1 MQHAARGAGGAS
13 WLKYPSGG
21 GAPAFRTAPPSG
33 GSAGGLAHHPSHHH
47 QQQQQQQQQPRG
59 RSRSSSRSRPPPN
72 AAAAAAAAA
81 ASSRGRTPLAARGR
95 SASSRDL
102 SATSSAA
109 QQQTRGAG
117 GGGGGPR
124 GRSRSASAS
133 GRGGS
138 AAAPRGRQP
147 AAASAASGP
156 PRVRSRSAPG
166 RPPLSSAQQQ
176 PPPSHRTGS
185 RARSGSGSRRP
196 SLSSGSGGDGANGGG
211 GSGSGSGI
219 VVYARLRPAFADEEV
234 DGDPMRALSFLPDRH
249 SVYVRNQ
256 FVEERDLEFTQT
268 FGQASTQESVFETVG
283 CPVVASALRGQNGTF
298 IAYGQTGTGK
308 TYTAFHKEEERGGAG
323 GGGLVLDPSRAGG
336 CGGGGGGG
344 SPPLTLHPNDGL
356 MFRCVKDLFA
366 RVEED
371 RRAGRYHT
379 SVQMQLLQL
388 YTEQIQ
394 DLLAEQADAS
404 ASGVNDTRDSVCGSS
419 NPLNLTVT
427 GNSVIQGLSGVEVKT
442 PSDVMLYYDRGMQNR
457 TVRLTSM
464 NAQSSRSHA
473 VFVLRLT
480 RTPCDA
486 SNPATPPLSGK
497 LTIVDLAG
505 SERIKRTQ
513 ADGLQRLEAQAINKS
528 LSCLGNV
535 INALAEN
542 SSASSAPSGVERHV
556 PYRDSKLTRIL
567 QDSLGEQGHACILIT
582 VSPALNDVTESMS
595 SLAFGQRALMVRHRA
610 RAAPEARADRLH
622 PEMHAAAVYASAEYR
637 KLCEEAA
644 ELRREKAALKEE
656 AEKWEGRC
664 RLKCMEVRRLGSAS
678 PERAAAAAAA
688 AAATVA
694 AAGEEEDLR
703 RQLAEDDV
711 IIAEMEE
718 HIKKCRERIRGLEEA
733 ASAASAATAEAEAT
747 AAAAAAGSSSS
758 SSRGGNAAATE
769 GLRQEVERLTAVV
782 AELDSRAQEDTAVRM
797 SLTSQLISARSDSEA
812 HKNEVADLSAQLA
825 TLRQQG
831 GSGAAAAAAAAQASA
846 PMAVAPPPSSAA
858 PLARKPTPNPPLI
871 AVLQDDA
878 ATMPPPP
885 GAAGAAPAAPAGA
898 EQAAAAATY
907 PEGGVF
913 SPVAGQPDAGC
924 FAGMGVANHLRRP
937 LQPVVNQ
944 LS

>member
-1 MQHAARGAGGAS
+1 
-13 WLKYPSGG
+13 
-21 GAPAFRTAPPSG
+21 
-33 GSAGGLAHHPSHHH
+33 
-47 QQQQQQQQQPRG
+47 
-59 RSRSSSRSRPPPN
+59 
-72 AAAAAAAAA
+72 
-81 ASSRGRTPLAARGR
+81 
-95 SASSRDL
+95 
-102 SATSSAA
+102 
-109 QQQTRGAG
+109 
-117 GGGGGPR
+117 
-124 GRSRSASAS
+124 
-133 GRGGS
+133 
-138 AAAPRGRQP
+138 
-147 AAASAASGP
+147 
-156 PRVRSRSAPG
+156 
-166 RPPLSSAQQQ
+166 
-176 PPPSHRTGS
+176 
-185 RARSGSGSRRP
+185 
-196 SLSSGSGGDGANGGG
+196 
-211 GSGSGSGI
+211 
-219 VVYARLRPAFADEEV
+219 
-234 DGDPMRALSFLPDRH
+234 MRALSFLPDRH

-268 FGQASTQESVFETVG
+268 FGQTSTQESVFETVG

-308 TYTAFHKEEERGGAG
+308 TYTAFHKEEETGR
-323 GGGLVLDPSRAGG
+323 GGLVLDPSRTGS
-336 CGGGGGGG
+336 G

-356 MFRCVKDLFA
+356 MFRCVKELFA

-371 RRAGRYHT
+371 KRAGRYHT

-394 DLLAEQADAS
+394 DLLAEQADSSAS
-404 ASGVNDTRDSVCGSS
+404 AVNDTRDSVCGNS

-486 SNPATPPLSGK
+486 SDPATPPLTGK

-542 SSASSAPSGVERHV
+542 SSAASAAAATGASERHV

-610 RAAPEARADRLH
+610 RAVAPESRTDRLH

-656 AEKWEGRC
+656 AEKWESRC

-688 AAATVA
+688 AAATA
-694 AAGEEEDLR
+694 AAAASEEEDLR

-711 IIAEMEE
+711 IITEMEE
-718 HIKKCRERIRGLEEA
+718 HIKKCRERIRVLEEQAA
-733 ASAASAATAEAEAT
+733 AS
-747 AAAAAAGSSSS
+747 AAAAAAAADG
-758 SSRGGNAAATE
+758 SSRGGGAGNASATE
-769 GLRQEVERLTAVV
+769 SLRQEVERLTAVV

-797 SLTSQLISARSDSEA
+797 SLTSQLIAARSDSEA
-812 HKNEVADLSAQLA
+812 HKNEVAELSAQLA
-825 TLRQQG
+825 TLRPQ
-831 GSGAAAAAAAAQASA
+831 GAAAAAAPQQASA
-846 PMAVAPPPSSAA
+846 PLAVAPPPSSAA
-858 PLARKPTPNPPLI
+858 PLARRPTPNPPLI

-878 ATMPPPP
+878 ASMPLP
-885 GAAGAAPAAPAGA
+885 GAAA
-898 EQAAAAATY
+898 ETEQVAATY
-907 PEGGVF
+907 SEGGVF
-913 SPVAGQPDAGC
+913 SPVAAQQQQQQQSDAGC
-924 FAGMGVANHLRRP
+924 FAGMNVANHLRRP